1 MQKFSFWWIILSVLT
16 FFGGIFLS
24 STSVLT
30 GNKTLG
36 IVFLTTGILSILIF
50 IFYSISQWFQFKK
63 GHGIKNLITAYV
75 FLAFLFVIGGL
86 IGAFLTFPEGLTYF
100 IIGVTMLGFYYVV
113 KLIKV
118 LTMKEEDFN

>member
-1 MQKFSFWWIILSVLT
+1 MGKFSFWWIILSVLI

-30 GNKTLG
+30 GNKTIG
-36 IVFLTTGILSILIF
+36 TVFLATGMVSILTF
-50 IFYSISQWFQFKK
+50 VFYSISQWFQFKK
-63 GHGIKNLITAYV
+63 GHGLKNLITAYV
-75 FLAFLFVIGGL
+75 FLAFLFVFGGL

-100 IIGVTMLGFYYVV
+100 IVGVAMLGFYYVV

-118 LTMKEEDFN
+118 LTMKEEDFQ